1 MQIGYARVSTE
12 DQTLDLQLDALTKAG
27 CDRIFRDTFSGAKA
41 DRPGLRDALDHL
53 RAGDTLVVWR
63 LDRLGRS
70 LRHLIETMTS
80 LEQRGIGFR
89 SLTEAIDTTTSGG
102 KLIFHIFGA
111 LAEFERDLIRE
122 RTNAGL
128 VVARARGRTGGRPK
142 VKAFQDPRK
151 LAAARRLYAEG
162 KTSVATICATFGI
175 SKSTFYR
182 YVAGDGTGKPEAP
195 AGASS

>member
-1 MQIGYARVSTE
+1 MQIGYARVSTD
-12 DQTLDLQLDALTKAG
+12 DQTLNLQLDALTKAG
-27 CDRIFRDTFSGAKA
+27 CDRIFRDTFSGATA
-41 DRPGLRDALDHL
+41 TRPGLTEALDHL
-53 RAGDTLVVWR
+53 RTGDTLVVWR

-70 LRHLIETMTS
+70 LGHLIATMTA

-89 SLTEAIDTTTSGG
+89 SLTESIDTTTSSG

-122 RTNAGL
+122 RTHAGL
-128 VVARARGRTGGRPK
+128 LAARARGRTGGRPK
-142 VKAFQDPRK
+142 VQAFQDPRK

-162 KTSVATICATFGI
+162 KTTISTICATFGI

-182 YVAGDGTGKPEAP
+182 YVARDGAT
-195 AGASS
+195 AGAARDDTKR